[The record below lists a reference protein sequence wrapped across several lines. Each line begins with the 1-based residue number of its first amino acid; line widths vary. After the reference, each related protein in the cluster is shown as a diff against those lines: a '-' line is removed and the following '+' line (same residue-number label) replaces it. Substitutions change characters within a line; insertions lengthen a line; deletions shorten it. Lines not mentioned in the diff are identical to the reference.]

1 MTSLRDLHVVFG
13 ASGGIGSAVVRAL
26 ADRGVSVRAVN
37 RNGQPDAFDGV
48 AAFSADA
55 IDPTST
61 RTACEG
67 AAVVYNCVHPG
78 VGENSGLFVTMSGNI
93 LAGAE
98 AAGAKLVLAASAYPY
113 GNVERSMTEDMP
125 HNPVEPTGESHAK
138 GVEIALEAHKQG
150 RVRTAIGRASNY
162 FGPTARRSFAG
173 DNIFYNALRG
183 KAASVIGNVDM
194 PHTYT
199 FVGDFANGLITL
211 GEREEALGEVWHVP
225 SAETVTTRQFIEM
238 VYSEVGANPKIM
250 AGKRGVLTVMGL
262 FSSKM
267 RSALQVLHQFDR
279 PFIIDHAKFEKTF
292 GADHTPHQEAIRRT
306 VAWYRE
312 EHQIGE
318 AQES

>member
-26 ADRGVSVRAVN
+26 AERGMSVRAVN
-37 RNGQPDAFDGV
+37 RRGQPDIFDGV

-55 IDPTST
+55 TDTAST
-61 RTACEG
+61 RAACER

-78 VGENSGLFVTMSGNI
+78 GGEKSGLFVTMSHNI

-98 AAGAKLVLAASAYPY
+98 VAGAKLVLAASAYPY
-113 GNVERSMTEDMP
+113 GNVERPMTEDMP
-125 HNPVEPTGESHAK
+125 NNPLEPTGESHAK

-150 RVRTAIGRASNY
+150 RVRTAVGRASNY
-162 FGPTARRSFAG
+162 FGPSARRSFAG

-199 FVGDFANGLITL
+199 FVDDFANGLITL

-238 VYSEVGANPKIM
+238 VYSEVGAEPKIM

-267 RSALQVLHQFDR
+267 KSALQVLHQFDR
-279 PFIIDHAKFEKTF
+279 PFIIDHSKFEKTF
-292 GADHTPHQEAIRRT
+292 SADHTPHQEAIRRT
-306 VAWYRE
+306 VTWYRE